1 VPKKARSVLNKEFE
15 KKIMC
20 DDMLAK
26 FVIDFLCIILF
37 FSMDF
42 LLLDNKK
49 PLFCDII
56 KLQDKIKKQNRGVL
70 YMLFYKNSLK
80 HTAIKSN
87 TLNLHVVNKLEQVAQ
102 QVIHKKAVAKAV
114 AKREAEPPVQQPTG
128 EKLVDYSQ
136 TGKKRKWDKHKQDAL
151 KLADLYTQALKLYP
165 NLLTAKRLED
175 LILCAE
181 QLEYLVD
188 ADGNKK
194 LYRTYFCRNRLCP
207 MCQWRRSLKLF
218 SQVSKITDYL
228 NEQNNEQNNQ
238 VRYLFITL
246 TQKNC
251 EGANLKIEFDK
262 INTAFAKLVDKTKHV
277 ATATKFKQSMLGYI
291 KSTEVTYNSKT
302 NTYHPHLHVIFAVK
316 EDYFNFKS
324 SNYISKNNWRAIW
337 AELLGV
343 DYLPQVNVQAIKQA
357 RQQKAVAE
365 LAKYPAKIT
374 NILDLPQQQAVQVVA
389 DLTIFCYK
397 RRFVAFGGIFKKTK
411 TLLKL
416 QDVEA
421 ENADLVGAG
430 NIKEFNYVARA
441 IYKYNVKFGC
451 YISS

>member
-1 VPKKARSVLNKEFE
+1 
-15 KKIMC
+15 MC

-70 YMLFYKNSLK
+70 YMLSNISLK
-80 HTAIKSN
+80 HTATKSN

-430 NIKEFNYVARA
+430 NIKGFNYVARA

>member
-1 VPKKARSVLNKEFE
+1 
-15 KKIMC
+15 MC

>member
-1 VPKKARSVLNKEFE
+1 
-15 KKIMC
+15 MC

-262 INTAFAKLVDKTKHV
+262 INKAFAKLVDKTKHV

-430 NIKEFNYVARA
+430 NIKEFNYVACA

>member
-1 VPKKARSVLNKEFE
+1 
-15 KKIMC
+15 MC

-26 FVIDFLCIILF
+26 FVVNFLCIILF

-49 PLFCDII
+49 PLFCGII
-56 KLQDKIKKQNRGVL
+56 KLQYKIKKQNRGVL
-70 YMLFYKNSLK
+70 YMLSNISLK
-80 HTAIKSN
+80 HTATKSN

-114 AKREAEPPVQQPTG
+114 AKRDAEPPVVQQPTG

-218 SQVSKITDYL
+218 SQVSKITDYI
-228 NEQNNEQNNQ
+228 NNQNNQ

-251 EGANLKIEFDK
+251 KGANLKVEFDK
-262 INTAFAKLVDKTKHV
+262 INIAFAKLVDKTKRV
-277 ATATKFKQSMLGYI
+277 ASATKFKQSMLGYI

-324 SNYISKNNWRAIW
+324 SNYISKNNWRVIW

-374 NILDLPQQQAVQVVA
+374 NILDLPQQQAVQVVV

-411 TLLKL
+411 ALLKL

>member
-1 VPKKARSVLNKEFE
+1 
-15 KKIMC
+15 MY

-26 FVIDFLCIILF
+26 FIVNFLCITLF

-42 LLLDNKK
+42 LFLGNKK

-80 HTAIKSN
+80 HTATKSN
-87 TLNLHVVNKLEQVAQ
+87 TLNLHVVNKLEQVTQ
-102 QVIHKKAVAKAV
+102 QAIHKKAVAKAV
-114 AKREAEPPVQQPTG
+114 AKQEAEPPVQQPTG
-128 EKLVDYSQ
+128 EKLEDYSR

-151 KLADLYTQALKLYP
+151 KLADLYAQALKIYP

-175 LILCAE
+175 LTLCAE

-218 SQVSKITDYL
+218 GQVSQITNYVSAK
-228 NEQNNEQNNQ
+228 NAG

-251 EGANLKIEFDK
+251 VGSELGTEFDK
-262 INTAFAKLVDKTKHV
+262 INIAFKKLVDKTKRV
-277 ATATKFKQSMLGYI
+277 ATAAKFKQSMLGYI

-302 NTYHPHLHVIFAVK
+302 NTYHPHLHIIFAVK

-324 SNYISKNNWRAIW
+324 SNYISKNNWRIIW
-337 AELLGV
+337 ADLLGV
-343 DYLPQVNVQAIKQA
+343 DYLPQVNVQAIKSD
-357 RQQKAVAE
+357 RQEKAVAE

-397 RRFVAFGGIFKKTK
+397 RRFVAFGGVLKKAK
-411 TLLKL
+411 SVLNL

-421 ENADLVGAG
+421 ENADLIGVE
-430 NIKEFNYVARA
+430 NMQSFNAVARVM
-441 IYKYNVKFGC
+441 YKYNVKFGA
-451 YISS
+451 YIG

>member
-1 VPKKARSVLNKEFE
+1 
-15 KKIMC
+15 MY

-26 FVIDFLCIILF
+26 FIVNFLCITLF

-42 LLLDNKK
+42 LFLGNKK

-56 KLQDKIKKQNRGVL
+56 KLRTKSKQNRGVL

-80 HTAIKSN
+80 HTATKSN
-87 TLNLHVVNKLEQVAQ
+87 TLNLHVVNKLEQVTQ

-128 EKLVDYSQ
+128 EKLEDYSR

-151 KLADLYTQALKLYP
+151 KLADLYAQALKIYP

-175 LILCAE
+175 LTLCAE

-218 SQVSKITDYL
+218 GQVSQITNYVSVK
-228 NEQNNEQNNQ
+228 NAG

-251 EGANLKIEFDK
+251 VGSELGTEFDK
-262 INTAFAKLVDKTKHV
+262 INIAFKKLVNKTWRF

-302 NTYHPHLHVIFAVK
+302 NTYHPHLHIIFAVK
-316 EDYFNFKS
+316 EDYFKS
-324 SNYISKNNWRAIW
+324 SNYISKNNWRVIW
-337 AELLGV
+337 ADLLGV
-343 DYLPQVNVQAIKQA
+343 DYLPQVNVQAIKSD
-357 RQQKAVAE
+357 RQEKAVAE

-397 RRFVAFGGIFKKTK
+397 RRFVAFGGVLKKAK
-411 TLLKL
+411 SVLNL

-421 ENADLVGAG
+421 ENADLIGVE
-430 NIKEFNYVARA
+430 NMQSFNAVARVM
-441 IYKYNVKFGC
+441 YKYNVKFGA
-451 YISS
+451 YIG

>member
-1 VPKKARSVLNKEFE
+1 
-15 KKIMC
+15 MC

-397 RRFVAFGGIFKKTK
+397 RRFVAFGGIFKKMK

>member
-1 VPKKARSVLNKEFE
+1 
-15 KKIMC
+15 MC

-188 ADGNKK
+188 ANGNKK

>member
-1 VPKKARSVLNKEFE
+1 
-15 KKIMC
+15 MY

-26 FVIDFLCIILF
+26 FIVNFLCITLF

-42 LLLDNKK
+42 LFLGNKK

-56 KLQDKIKKQNRGVL
+56 KLQTKSKQNRGVL

-80 HTAIKSN
+80 HTATKSN
-87 TLNLHVVNKLEQVAQ
+87 TLNLHVVNKLEQVTQ

-114 AKREAEPPVQQPTG
+114 AKREAEPPVQQSTG

-151 KLADLYTQALKLYP
+151 KLADLYTQVLKLYP
-165 NLLTAKRLED
+165 NLLTVKRLED

-218 SQVSKITDYL
+218 GQVSQITNYVSAK
-228 NEQNNEQNNQ
+228 NAG

-251 EGANLKIEFDK
+251 VGSELGTEFDK
-262 INTAFAKLVDKTKHV
+262 INIAFKKLVDKTKRV

-324 SNYISKNNWRAIW
+324 SNYISKNNWRVIW
-337 AELLGV
+337 ADLLGV
-343 DYLPQVNVQAIKQA
+343 DYLPQVNVQAIKSD
-357 RQQKAVAE
+357 RQEKAVAE

-389 DLTIFCYK
+389 NLTIFCYK
-397 RRFVAFGGIFKKTK
+397 RRFVAFGGVLKKAK
-411 TLLKL
+411 SVLNL
-416 QDVEA
+416 QDIEA
-421 ENADLVGAG
+421 ENADLIGVE
-430 NIKEFNYVARA
+430 NMQSFNAVARVM
-441 IYKYNVKFGC
+441 YKYNVKFGT
-451 YISS
+451 YIG

>member
-1 VPKKARSVLNKEFE
+1 
-15 KKIMC
+15 MY

-26 FVIDFLCIILF
+26 FIVNFLCITLF

-42 LLLDNKK
+42 LFLGNKK

-56 KLQDKIKKQNRGVL
+56 KLQTKSKQNRGVL

-80 HTAIKSN
+80 HTATKSN
-87 TLNLHVVNKLEQVAQ
+87 TLNLHVVNKLEQVTQ

-128 EKLVDYSQ
+128 EKLEDYSR

-151 KLADLYTQALKLYP
+151 KLADLYAQALKIYP

-175 LILCAE
+175 LTLCAE

-218 SQVSKITDYL
+218 GQVSQITNYVSAK
-228 NEQNNEQNNQ
+228 NAG

-251 EGANLKIEFDK
+251 VGSELGTEFDK
-262 INTAFAKLVDKTKHV
+262 INIAFKKLVDKTKRV

-302 NTYHPHLHVIFAVK
+302 NTYHG
-316 EDYFNFKS
+316 S
-324 SNYISKNNWRAIW
+324 
-337 AELLGV
+337 
-343 DYLPQVNVQAIKQA
+343 
-357 RQQKAVAE
+357 VA
-365 LAKYPAKIT
+365 
-374 NILDLPQQQAVQVVA
+374 
-389 DLTIFCYK
+389 
-397 RRFVAFGGIFKKTK
+397 
-411 TLLKL
+411 
-416 QDVEA
+416 
-421 ENADLVGAG
+421 
-430 NIKEFNYVARA
+430 
-441 IYKYNVKFGC
+441 KF
-451 YISS
+451 

>member
-1 VPKKARSVLNKEFE
+1 
-15 KKIMC
+15 MC

-42 LLLDNKK
+42 LFLGNKK

-56 KLQDKIKKQNRGVL
+56 KLQTKSKQNRGVL

-80 HTAIKSN
+80 HTATKSN
-87 TLNLHVVNKLEQVAQ
+87 TLNLHVVNKLEQVTQ

-151 KLADLYTQALKLYP
+151 KLADLYTQVLKLYP

>member
-1 VPKKARSVLNKEFE
+1 MYA
-15 KKIMC
+15 
-20 DDMLAK
+20 DMLAK
-26 FVIDFLCIILF
+26 IVLDFLCITLF

-42 LLLDNKK
+42 LFLGNKK
-49 PLFCDII
+49 PLLCGII

-70 YMLFYKNSLK
+70 YMLFSLNSLRHISK
-80 HTAIKSN
+80 KSKA
-87 TLNLHVVNKLEQVAQ
+87 LNLHTVNKLEQTAQ
-102 QVIHKKAVAKAV
+102 KVIHKKAVAKAV
-114 AKREAEPPVQQPTG
+114 AKQEAEPPIQQATG

-136 TGKKRKWDKHKQDAL
+136 TGKKRKWDKHKQNAL

-165 NLLTAKRLED
+165 NLITAKRLED
-175 LILCAE
+175 LELCAE

-218 SQVSKITDYL
+218 GQVSKITDYVATK
-228 NEQNNEQNNQ
+228 NSS

-251 EGANLKIEFDK
+251 VGEELGAEFNK
-262 INTAFAKLVDKTKHV
+262 INTAFKKLVDKTKRV
-277 ATATKFKQSMLGYI
+277 ATTIKFKQSMLGYI

-302 NTYHPHLHVIFAVK
+302 NTYHPHLHCIFAVR
-316 EDYFNFKS
+316 EDYFKS
-324 SNYISKNNWRAIW
+324 SNYISKNTWRAIW

-343 DYLPQVNVQAIKQA
+343 DYLPQVNVQAIKQNK
-357 RQQKAVAE
+357 QEKAVAE

-397 RRFVAFGGIFKKTK
+397 RRFVAFGGILKKAK
-411 TLLKL
+411 SALNL

-421 ENADLVGAG
+421 ENANLIGIE
-430 NIKEFNYVARA
+430 NIQSFNAVARVL
-441 IYKYNVKFGC
+441 YKYNAKFGT
-451 YISS
+451 YIG

>member
-1 VPKKARSVLNKEFE
+1 MPKKARSVLNKEFE

>member
-1 VPKKARSVLNKEFE
+1 
-15 KKIMC
+15 MY

-26 FVIDFLCIILF
+26 FIVNFLCIILF

-42 LLLDNKK
+42 LFLGNKK

-56 KLQDKIKKQNRGVL
+56 KLQTKSKQNRGVL

-80 HTAIKSN
+80 HTATKSN
-87 TLNLHVVNKLEQVAQ
+87 TLNLHVVNKLEQVTQ

-151 KLADLYTQALKLYP
+151 KLADLYTQVLKLYP

-218 SQVSKITDYL
+218 GQVSQITNYVSAK
-228 NEQNNEQNNQ
+228 NTG

-251 EGANLKIEFDK
+251 VGSELGTEFDK
-262 INTAFAKLVDKTKHV
+262 INIAFKKLVDKTKRV

-324 SNYISKNNWRAIW
+324 SNYISKNNWRVIW
-337 AELLGV
+337 ADLLGV
-343 DYLPQVNVQAIKQA
+343 DYLPQVNVQAIKSD
-357 RQQKAVAE
+357 RQEKAVAE

-397 RRFVAFGGIFKKTK
+397 RRFVAFGGVLKKAK
-411 TLLKL
+411 SVLNL

-421 ENADLVGAG
+421 ENADLIGVE
-430 NIKEFNYVARA
+430 NMQSFNAVARVM
-441 IYKYNVKFGC
+441 YKYNVKFGT
-451 YISS
+451 YIG

>member
-1 VPKKARSVLNKEFE
+1 MPKKARIVLNKEFE

-87 TLNLHVVNKLEQVAQ
+87 TLNLHVANKLEQVAQ

>member
-1 VPKKARSVLNKEFE
+1 
-15 KKIMC
+15 MY

-26 FVIDFLCIILF
+26 FIVNFLCITLF

-42 LLLDNKK
+42 LFLGNKK

-56 KLQDKIKKQNRGVL
+56 KLRTKSKQNRGVL

-80 HTAIKSN
+80 HTATKSN
-87 TLNLHVVNKLEQVAQ
+87 TLNLHVVNKLEQVTQ

-128 EKLVDYSQ
+128 EKLEDYSR

-151 KLADLYTQALKLYP
+151 KLADLYAQALKIYP

-175 LILCAE
+175 LTLCAE

-218 SQVSKITDYL
+218 GQVSQITNYVSVK
-228 NEQNNEQNNQ
+228 NAG

-251 EGANLKIEFDK
+251 VGSELGTEFDK
-262 INTAFAKLVDKTKHV
+262 INIAFKKLVNKTWRF

-302 NTYHPHLHVIFAVK
+302 NTYHPHLHIIFAVK
-316 EDYFNFKS
+316 EDYFKS
-324 SNYISKNNWRAIW
+324 SNYISKNNWRVIW
-337 AELLGV
+337 ADLLGV
-343 DYLPQVNVQAIKQA
+343 DYLPQVNVQAIKPD
-357 RQQKAVAE
+357 RQEKAVAE

-397 RRFVAFGGIFKKTK
+397 RRFVAFGGVLKKAK
-411 TLLKL
+411 SVLNL

-421 ENADLVGAG
+421 ENADLIGVE
-430 NIKEFNYVARA
+430 NMQSFNAVARVM
-441 IYKYNVKFGC
+441 YKYNVKFGA
-451 YISS
+451 YIG